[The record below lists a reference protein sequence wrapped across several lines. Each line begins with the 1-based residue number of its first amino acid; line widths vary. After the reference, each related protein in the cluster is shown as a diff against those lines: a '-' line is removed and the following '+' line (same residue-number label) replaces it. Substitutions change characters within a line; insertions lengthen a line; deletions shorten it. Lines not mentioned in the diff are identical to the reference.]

1 MINGKDGSIGLNG
14 KDGKNGIT
22 IKGADGKVGVDG
34 KDGTTRIV
42 YTENNKTHEVATTED
57 GMKFG
62 GDKGTTVS
70 RKLNSQL
77 NVKGGA
83 KGELTENNIAVVA
96 DGNDTLNVKLAKDV
110 DLGDKGSVKIGKTVI
125 NENGVTIGLDK
136 KTAVKLTEEGLNNG
150 GRRVTNIAEG
160 KENTDAVSVSQLR
173 RTNQAVIN
181 NAHNIARLDNK
192 IDNVDRN
199 LRAGIA
205 GALATGGL
213 YQAAQPGK
221 SMISAGAGTYKGQ
234 NAVAVGY
241 SRISDNGKIGVKFS
255 VNSNTR
261 GDKGAAASVG
271 YQW

>member
-14 KDGKNGIT
+14 KDGKNGVT

-110 DLGDKGSVKIGKTVI
+110 DLGDKRFC
-125 NENGVTIGLDK
+125 EN
-136 KTAVKLTEEGLNNG
+136 
-150 GRRVTNIAEG
+150 R
-160 KENTDAVSVSQLR
+160 
-173 RTNQAVIN
+173 
-181 NAHNIARLDNK
+181 
-192 IDNVDRN
+192 
-199 LRAGIA
+199 
-205 GALATGGL
+205 
-213 YQAAQPGK
+213 
-221 SMISAGAGTYKGQ
+221 Q
-234 NAVAVGY
+234 NC
-241 SRISDNGKIGVKFS
+241 D
-255 VNSNTR
+255 
-261 GDKGAAASVG
+261 
-271 YQW
+271 